1 MENENTVQ
9 KINALAKMNWHDE
22 RVMTTAQLA
31 EFYET
36 SLSCIK
42 MNFHRNRERFIEGKH
57 FFKIAGDEL
66 KGFLGNL
73 VSDGYLA
80 DKHAPSLYLWTKRG
94 AASHAKMISTSRAWE
109 VFELLEDTYFTNLV
123 TDSYLSC
130 DEDTAI
136 VTKSAV
142 PCDNDASI
150 EDNSSPAKF
159 SPQEKLDALLKCAA
173 ATDNPKLRDSII
185 RKAVKFILS

>member
-1 MENENTVQ
+1 MENENTIQ
-9 KINALAKMNWHDE
+9 KINALAKMDWHEE

-42 MNFHRNRERFIEGKH
+42 MNFHRNREHFIEGKH

-73 VSDGYLA
+73 VTDGYI
-80 DKHAPSLYLWTKRG
+80 D
-94 AASHAKMISTSRAWE
+94 
-109 VFELLEDTYFTNLV
+109 
-123 TDSYLSC
+123 C
-130 DEDTAI
+130 DEDAAP
-136 VTKSAV
+136 VTEMGA
-142 PCDNDASI
+142 PCD
-150 EDNSSPAKF
+150 EVSPAKF

-173 ATDNPKLRDSII
+173 ATDNPKLRDSIV

>member
-1 MENENTVQ
+1 MENENTIQ
-9 KINALAKMNWHDE
+9 KINALAKMDWREE

-42 MNFHRNRERFIEGKH
+42 MNFHRNRERFVEGKH

-73 VSDGYLA
+73 VTDGYLV

-94 AASHAKMISTSRAWE
+94 AARHAKMISTSRAWE
-109 VFELLEDTYFTNLV
+109 VFELLEDTYFVNLV
-123 TDSYLSC
+123 TDGYIDC
-130 DEDTAI
+130 DEDTAP
-136 VTKSAV
+136 VTEMGA
-142 PCDNDASI
+142 PCD
-150 EDNSSPAKF
+150 EVSPAKF

-173 ATDNPKLRDSII
+173 ATDNPKLRDSIV